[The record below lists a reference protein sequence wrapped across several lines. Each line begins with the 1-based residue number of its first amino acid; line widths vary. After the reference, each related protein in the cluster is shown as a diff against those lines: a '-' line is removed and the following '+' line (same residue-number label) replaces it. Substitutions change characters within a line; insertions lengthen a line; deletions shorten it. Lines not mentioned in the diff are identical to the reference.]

1 MPSNDSTGWETGA
14 ARRILGMK
22 IWQAVLLLVMA
33 AMDCLV
39 IVVGLAVVL
48 GPLLVNGVT
57 STASVATPQP
67 AGEPAAS
74 ITPITMLFNFPTYTP
89 FGTPAISPTPEDWM
103 TGWTKISVPEVEI
116 WMPDSY
122 AAGDPHTEAQAIL
135 DALVD
140 KGANYNWDYLLDQ
153 MTNAEPDYVL
163 WGIDSHQGNPEIV
176 TNVAVIYDTLARGE
190 SISEYAE
197 RRTSEDSAV
206 IEQGDF
212 LHPLYQIVRLVL
224 KATDPESEPIRFVL
238 YSIKDDG
245 SVWNILCVTG
255 TDELE
260 DRLPEFDKMAGSFQA
275 FAAPE

>member
-1 MPSNDSTGWETGA
+1 
-14 ARRILGMK
+14 L
-22 IWQAVLLLVMA
+22 
-33 AMDCLV
+33 
-39 IVVGLAVVL
+39 
-48 GPLLVNGVT
+48 
-57 STASVATPQP
+57 
-67 AGEPAAS
+67 
-74 ITPITMLFNFPTYTP
+74 
-89 FGTPAISPTPEDWM
+89 
-103 TGWTKISVPEVEI
+103 TGWTKIAVPEAEI

-190 SISEYAE
+190 SLAEYAE
-197 RRTSEDSAV
+197 RRTSGDSVV
-206 IEQGDF
+206 IEQGGF

-224 KATDPESEPIRFVL
+224 KAADPESEPIRFVL
-238 YSIKDDG
+238 YSVKDG
-245 SVWNILCVTG
+245 GNVWNILCVTG